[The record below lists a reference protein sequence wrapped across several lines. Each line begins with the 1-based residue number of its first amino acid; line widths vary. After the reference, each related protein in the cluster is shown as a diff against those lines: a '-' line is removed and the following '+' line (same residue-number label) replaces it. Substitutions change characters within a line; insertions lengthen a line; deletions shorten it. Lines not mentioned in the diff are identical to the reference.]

1 MEERFRVLK
10 ESGYDTVKLTVA
22 ILEQNGYTI
31 KQIEEGMVP
40 FCEGADG
47 QPVLVRGWS
56 IVAERPKPEQT
67 SPAFNQDTAYPT
79 PWLWK

>member
-10 ESGYDTVKLTVA
+10 ESGYDTVKLTIA

-31 KQIEEGMVP
+31 KRIDDGMVP

-47 QPVLVRGWS
+47 QPVLVKGWS
-56 IVAERPKPEQT
+56 IVAERPQPKQT
-67 SPAFNQDTAYPT
+67 PSASGQDAAYPT
-79 PWLWK
+79 PWLW